1 MGGDLG
7 RMLAGRYR
15 LLALLGE
22 GGTGAVW
29 RARDERLD
37 REVAAKQVR
46 PPARPDA
53 GWPARLDREAGAAA
67 RLAHPGIVRV
77 HDRITGEDGRPWI
90 VMELL
95 RGCSLEALLR
105 TGGPLP
111 PERVA
116 GIGLQLL
123 GALGAAHL
131 MGVTHRG
138 IKPANVM
145 LDGDDRA
152 VLTDFGMAAASGEV
166 VLTRPGPLVGTPAFL
181 APEQVGGLPGTAES
195 DLWSLGATLFAAVE
209 GRPPFSGDCAGAV
222 CVAIATRRPARPLRA
237 GPLEP
242 ALTGL
247 LRRNPADRLSLDQ
260 VRELLI
266 RECPARRPV
275 RDGAPDPDRR
285 RTGERP
291 GPVAG

>member
-7 RMLAGRYR
+7 RVLAGRYR
-15 LLALLGE
+15 LLALLGQ

-29 RARDERLD
+29 RASDERLG
-37 REVAAKQVR
+37 REVAVKEVR
-46 PPARPDA
+46 PPVRPDA

-67 RLAHPGIVRV
+67 RLAHPGIVTV
-77 HDRITGEDGRPWI
+77 HERITGEDGRPWI

-95 RGCSLEALLR
+95 RGWSLEGLLR

-111 PERVA
+111 PARVA

-123 GALGAAHL
+123 GALRAAHRA
-131 MGVTHRG
+131 GVTHCG

-145 LDGDDRA
+145 LDGDRA
-152 VLTDFGMAAASGEV
+152 VLTDFGMAAAGGEMI
-166 VLTRPGPLVGTPAFL
+166 LTWRAAFAGTPAFL
-181 APEQVGGLPGTAES
+181 SPEQVGGLPGTAES

-209 GRPPFSGDCAGAV
+209 GRPPYVGDCAGAV
-222 CVAIATRRPARPLRA
+222 CIAITTREPARPLRA

-247 LRRNPADRLSLDQ
+247 LRRDPAERLSLEQ
-260 VRELLI
+260 ARELLVL
-266 RECPARRPV
+266 PARR
-275 RDGAPDPDRR
+275 A
-285 RTGERP
+285 
-291 GPVAG
+291 AG